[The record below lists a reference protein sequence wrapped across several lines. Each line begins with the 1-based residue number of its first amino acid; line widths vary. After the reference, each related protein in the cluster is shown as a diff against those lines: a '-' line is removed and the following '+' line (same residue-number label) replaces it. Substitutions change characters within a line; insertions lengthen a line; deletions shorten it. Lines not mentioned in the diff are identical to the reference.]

1 MQILQQAAADYH
13 GLILDIGATTGLPD
27 AMLHLHAGM
36 LIFLATALVMRRGLD
51 DILPLGIVIIA
62 ACGNED
68 DTGTAGGHN
77 EADVTFAQEMIPHHQ
92 QAIEMADLAES
103 RAESQEV
110 KDLAA
115 DIEAAQGPE
124 IETLTGWLESWG
136 EQVPDE
142 GMSGMDHGDMSSDD
156 MGGMMTE
163 DEMADLEAASGA
175 EFDQMFLTMMIEHH
189 EGAIEMAKTEQSEG
203 EFPEAVDMA
212 KEIETTQAE
221 EVRTMQDL
229 LKS

>member
-1 MQILQQAAADYH
+1 MRKSLITAVVAAS
-13 GLILDIGATTGLPD
+13 LFTL
-27 AMLHLHAGM
+27 
-36 LIFLATALVMRRGLD
+36 
-51 DILPLGIVIIA
+51 A
-62 ACGNED
+62 ACSNDD
-68 DTGTAGGHN
+68 DTDTAASHN

-110 KDLAA
+110 KDLAT

-136 EQVPDE
+136 EDVPDE

-163 DEMADLEAASGA
+163 DEMADLESASGA

-212 KEIETTQAE
+212 EEIETTQAE
-221 EVRTMQDL
+221 EIQTMQDL

>member
-1 MQILQQAAADYH
+1 MRTSLITAVVAAS
-13 GLILDIGATTGLPD
+13 
-27 AMLHLHAGM
+27 ML
-36 LIFLATALVMRRGLD
+36 ALV
-51 DILPLGIVIIA
+51 
-62 ACGNED
+62 ACGND
-68 DTGTAGGHN
+68 DDNDTATGHN
-77 EADVTFAQEMIPHHQ
+77 DADVTFAQEMIPHHQ
-92 QAIEMADLAES
+92 QAVEMADLAET

-124 IETLTGWLESWG
+124 IETMTGWLESWG
-136 EQVPDE
+136 EDVPDE

-175 EFDQMFLTMMIEHH
+175 QFDQMFLTMMIEHH
-189 EGAIEMAKTEQSEG
+189 EGAIEMARTEQSEG

-212 KEIETTQAE
+212 EEIETTQAE
-221 EVRTMQDL
+221 EIQTMQDL
-229 LKS
+229 LTS